1 MEKNMYIFIL
11 GRNPVLSASEIRS
24 VFEKNNWEYE
34 VILESREVLI
44 VASEKVDVEMLE
56 KKLGGT
62 VKIGK
67 VEKISTMAGLEQD
80 LDIDFFLEKILSS
93 WDGKIQFGISV
104 YDGGEKNVTEE
115 LAGMIIPFSKGI
127 KALLEQKQK
136 SVRFA
141 FSRERTL
148 SSVVVSKNKLIQ
160 KGAELLLIPSVDKVY
175 IGKTLFVQE
184 FEQFSRRDYGRPARD
199 MKSGIMPPKLARMMI
214 NIAKV
219 DEGGVLL
226 DPFCGSGTMI
236 QEALQLGFTTIIG
249 SDISEK
255 AIADTQENLNWLEK
269 IVGLDI
275 SGVELKKEDVGDIG
289 RNVLPESISAIV
301 TEPYLGPT
309 LHNQMYPEKLQH
321 ILKEL
326 SSLYLKAFSEFQKVL
341 TPGGVVVMILPAF
354 SQRNGLV
361 FMPII
366 EEVERLG
373 FKSEQIGDTKRGT
386 VVYGNKYDF
395 VLREIIKMRKV

>member
-1 MEKNMYIFIL
+1 MYIFIL
-11 GRNPVLSASEIRS
+11 GRNPVLSVSEIRS

-44 VASEKVDVEMLE
+44 VASEKVDVEIFE

-67 VEKISTMAGLEQD
+67 VEKISTMVGLEQD

-104 YDGGEKNVTEE
+104 YDGGEKNITEE

-127 KALLEQKQK
+127 KALLEQKQR

-160 KGAELLLIPSVDKVY
+160 NGAELLLIPSVDKVY

-309 LHNQMYPEKLQH
+309 LHNQMYPEKLQY

>member
-1 MEKNMYIFIL
+1 MYIFIL
-11 GRNPVLSASEIRS
+11 GRNPVLSVSEIRS

-44 VASEKVDVEMLE
+44 VASEKVDVEVLE

-127 KALLEQKQK
+127 KALLEQKQR

-160 KGAELLLIPSVDKVY
+160 NGAELLLIPSVDKVY

>member
-1 MEKNMYIFIL
+1 MYIFIL
-11 GRNPVLSASEIRS
+11 GRNPVLSVSEIRS

-44 VASEKVDVEMLE
+44 VASEKVDVEVLE

-127 KALLEQKQK
+127 KALLEQKQR

-160 KGAELLLIPSVDKVY
+160 NGAELLLIPSVDKVY

-341 TPGGVVVMILPAF
+341 TPGGVAVMILPAF

>member
-1 MEKNMYIFIL
+1 MYIFVL
-11 GRNPVLSASEIRS
+11 GRNPVLSISEIRS
-24 VFEKNNWEYE
+24 VFQKNNWEYD
-34 VILESREVLI
+34 VILESREVLL
-44 VASEKVDVEMLE
+44 VASEQANVELLQ

-67 VEKISTMAGLEQD
+67 VEKISTFKNLEQD
-80 LDIDFFLEKILSS
+80 LDIDFFTEKILSS
-93 WDGKIQFGISV
+93 QTGKIQFGISV
-104 YDGGEKNVTEE
+104 YDGGQKDITEE
-115 LAGMIIPFSKGI
+115 LSKMIIPFSKGI
-127 KALLEQKQK
+127 KALLEEKQR

-160 KGAELLLIPSVDKVY
+160 KGAELLLIPSMQNVY
-175 IGKTLFVQE
+175 IGKSLFVQE

-199 MKSGIMPPKLARMMI
+199 MKSGVMPPKLARMMI
-214 NIAKV
+214 NIAQI
-219 DEGGVLL
+219 DEDGVLL

-236 QEALQLGFTTIIG
+236 QEALQLGFKTIIG

-255 AIADTQENLNWLEK
+255 AILDTKENLKWLEK
-269 IVGLDI
+269 VEGLDI
-275 SGVELKKEDVGDIG
+275 SGVTIKKEDVGVIG
-289 RNVLPESISAIV
+289 KTILPESVSAVV

-309 LHNQMYPEKLQH
+309 LHNQIFPEKLHH
-321 ILKEL
+321 ISKEL
-326 SSLYLKAFSEFQKVL
+326 ASLYVKAFSEFQKVL
-341 TPGGVVVMILPAF
+341 EPGGVVVMILPAF
-354 SQRNGLV
+354 SQRTGLV

-366 EEVERLG
+366 PEIEQLG

-395 VLREIIKMRKV
+395 VLREIIKMKKL

>member
-1 MEKNMYIFIL
+1 MYIFIL

>member
-1 MEKNMYIFIL
+1 MYIFIL
-11 GRNPVLSASEIRS
+11 GRNPVLSVSEIRS

-44 VASEKVDVEMLE
+44 VASEKVDVEIFE

-67 VEKISTMAGLEQD
+67 VEKISTMVGLEQD

-127 KALLEQKQK
+127 KALLEQKQR

-160 KGAELLLIPSVDKVY
+160 NGAELLLIPSVDKVY